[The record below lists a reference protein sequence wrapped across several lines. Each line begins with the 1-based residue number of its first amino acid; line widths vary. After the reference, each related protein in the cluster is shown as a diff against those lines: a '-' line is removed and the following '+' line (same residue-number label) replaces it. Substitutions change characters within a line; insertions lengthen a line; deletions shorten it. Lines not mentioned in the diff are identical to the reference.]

1 MCRLFGLH
9 AGTPVRA
16 TFWLLDAP
24 DSSAAQSH
32 REPDGAGI
40 GVFDRDGQPVVHKQ
54 PIAAWQD
61 AQFATDA
68 QELRSAVFVAHV
80 RYASTGG
87 LSVANTHPFTQDGRT
102 LAHNGAFAGLDQVD
116 RRLAGTGAN
125 SLVSGDTDSERM
137 FALITAETRSH
148 GGDVEAGIVSAL
160 TWMAQS
166 LPIYSLNLLLATADT
181 LWALRYPDT
190 NELHILQRQPPNGA
204 NGALDA
210 ASPRIHARSAD
221 LADQAATIIASEP
234 MDDDPNWR
242 AVQPGELIRVD
253 ADQSVYSTF
262 PLPPRPAHQLSLD
275 DLGPNAASSQKP
287 RRAPRSQ

>member
-24 DSSAAQSH
+24 DSLVAQSH

-40 GVFDRDGQPVVHKQ
+40 GVFDHRGNPVVDKQ

-61 AQFATDA
+61 TDFATDA
-68 QELRSAVFVAHV
+68 HDLRSAVFVAHV

-87 LSVANTHPFTQDGRT
+87 LTAANTHPFTQDGRI
-102 LAHNGAFAGLDQVD
+102 LAHNGAFSGLDQLD
-116 RRLAGTGAN
+116 QRLASSGAKN
-125 SLVSGDTDSERM
+125 LVGGDTDSERM
-137 FALITAETRSH
+137 FALITEQTRLH

-190 NELHILQRQPPNGA
+190 NELYILQRPHQDGNGE
-204 NGALDA
+204 LDA
-210 ASPRIHARSAD
+210 TSSRIRARSAD
-221 LADQAATIIASEP
+221 LANQAATIIASEP

-242 AVQPGELIRVD
+242 PLRPGELVRID
-253 ADQSVYSTF
+253 ADQSVHSSY
-262 PLPPRPAHQLSLD
+262 PLPPEPARQLTLNDLNPTAATSQRPGRVA
-275 DLGPNAASSQKP
+275 
-287 RRAPRSQ
+287 